1 MGVKITDTTMRDG
14 HQSLLA
20 TRMRTLLCHSERQVL
35 RQKDE
40 SEESRR
46 LAYPLAF
53 AIQPSLGG
61 HLP

>member
-1 MGVKITDTTMRDG
+1 MPAKITDTTMRDG

-20 TRMRTLLCHSERQVL
+20 TRMRTPLCHSERQVL

-46 LAYPLAF
+46 LAYPLTF